1 LNSEEASVRRCRG
14 SLRVKFGPALTAAC
28 AVLSVGFGS
37 ACGAGAAAPTPTAV
51 PSTSVTTAAPSPQ
64 RPPLAS
70 PAASPS
76 AAPSTAG
83 SPPAT
88 PTPTTPEAA
97 PETYEVQPGDTLLSI
112 AQQFYGDNTQ
122 WRRIYDANKDA
133 IGPDPDKL
141 KVGTKLTI
149 PPKQS

>member
-1 LNSEEASVRRCRG
+1 VRRSRG
-14 SLRVKFGPALTAAC
+14 SLRVKFGPAVFAVC
-28 AVLSVGFGS
+28 AVLSVGLGS

-51 PSTSVTTAAPSPQ
+51 PSTSVSTAAPSPQ

-76 AAPSTAG
+76 VVASTSSAA
-83 SPPAT
+83 AT
-88 PTPTTPEAA
+88 PTPTTTEAA
-97 PETYEVQPGDTLLSI
+97 AETYEVQPGDTLLSI

-122 WRRIYDANKDA
+122 WRRIYDANKDT
-133 IGPDPDKL
+133 IGADPDKL
-141 KVGTKLTI
+141 KIGMKLTI